1 MTSIL
6 TRPLG
11 ASVAAALA
19 AVLIIATPASA
30 TPGTTTVGDYMYSYD
45 DADVAAGATITD
57 YVGTDTVL
65 TIPGTV
71 TIGLNTYDVTTIG
84 EGAFA
89 VNALT
94 SVTIPGSV
102 TTISIEAF
110 AFNYL
115 TSVTIPGSVTTIGV
129 QAFYFNALTSVT
141 IPGSVTTIGNAAFYH
156 NALTSVTIPGSV
168 TTIDDYAF
176 RENALTSVTIGGS
189 VTTIG
194 DYAFRDNALTSVT
207 IPDSVTTIGESAF
220 NENPLGSVLMQGPVP
235 SSIGD
240 APFGTAGASTPLV
253 SFYSAYASSGYT
265 TPTWTAGGQAYR
277 SEALGAVEAY
287 ITQVYQDLFDR
298 TPDAGGL
305 ATWTGLLMA
314 GTPYGEVANGI
325 TYSDEYRSR
334 LIQASYQQYLGRAA
348 EPAGLA
354 SWLGG
359 MRGGMHIEQMQ
370 AGFISSPEFYAR
382 YGSTDRGW
390 ITGLYQTVLARDP
403 GSSEVD
409 YWQGRIGA
417 GYSRYQVALGFLY
430 STEHLTNVVDGYYVD
445 LLGRHIDP
453 SGKATW
459 VGQIQVGHRDEEIIA
474 SIVSSAEYRAKV

>member
-1 MTSIL
+1 MPGKQEESTMTSIL

-115 TSVTIPGSVTTIGV
+115 TSVTIPGSVTTIV
-129 QAFYFNALTSVT
+129 
-141 IPGSVTTIGNAAFYH
+141 
-156 NALTSVTIPGSV
+156 
-168 TTIDDYAF
+168 
-176 RENALTSVTIGGS
+176 
-189 VTTIG
+189 

-348 EPAGLA
+348 QVLLVRRLDEPG
-354 SWLGG
+354 
-359 MRGGMHIEQMQ
+359 
-370 AGFISSPEFYAR
+370 
-382 YGSTDRGW
+382 
-390 ITGLYQTVLARDP
+390 
-403 GSSEVD
+403 
-409 YWQGRIGA
+409 
-417 GYSRYQVALGFLY
+417 
-430 STEHLTNVVDGYYVD
+430 
-445 LLGRHIDP
+445 
-453 SGKATW
+453 
-459 VGQIQVGHRDEEIIA
+459 
-474 SIVSSAEYRAKV
+474 

>member
-1 MTSIL
+1 MPGKQEESTMTSIL

-115 TSVTIPGSVTTIGV
+115 TSVTIPGSVTTIG
-129 QAFYFNALTSVT
+129 ND
-141 IPGSVTTIGNAAFYH
+141 AFYH

-189 VTTIG
+189 VTTLSLIHI
-194 DYAFRDNALTSVT
+194 S
-207 IPDSVTTIGESAF
+207 E
-220 NENPLGSVLMQGPVP
+220 
-235 SSIGD
+235 
-240 APFGTAGASTPLV
+240 
-253 SFYSAYASSGYT
+253 
-265 TPTWTAGGQAYR
+265 PTR
-277 SEALGAVEAY
+277 
-287 ITQVYQDLFDR
+287 
-298 TPDAGGL
+298 
-305 ATWTGLLMA
+305 
-314 GTPYGEVANGI
+314 
-325 TYSDEYRSR
+325 
-334 LIQASYQQYLGRAA
+334 
-348 EPAGLA
+348 
-354 SWLGG
+354 
-359 MRGGMHIEQMQ
+359 
-370 AGFISSPEFYAR
+370 
-382 YGSTDRGW
+382 
-390 ITGLYQTVLARDP
+390 
-403 GSSEVD
+403 
-409 YWQGRIGA
+409 
-417 GYSRYQVALGFLY
+417 
-430 STEHLTNVVDGYYVD
+430 
-445 LLGRHIDP
+445 
-453 SGKATW
+453 
-459 VGQIQVGHRDEEIIA
+459 
-474 SIVSSAEYRAKV
+474 

>member
-1 MTSIL
+1 MPGKQEESTMTSIL

-71 TIGLNTYDVTTIG
+71 TIGLNTYDVT
-84 EGAFA
+84 
-89 VNALT
+89 
-94 SVTIPGSV
+94 
-102 TTISIEAF
+102 
-110 AFNYL
+110 
-115 TSVTIPGSVTTIGV
+115 
-129 QAFYFNALTSVT
+129 
-141 IPGSVTTIGNAAFYH
+141 
-156 NALTSVTIPGSV
+156 
-168 TTIDDYAF
+168 
-176 RENALTSVTIGGS
+176 
-189 VTTIG
+189 
-194 DYAFRDNALTSVT
+194 
-207 IPDSVTTIGESAF
+207 
-220 NENPLGSVLMQGPVP
+220 
-235 SSIGD
+235 SIGD

-348 EPAGLA
+348 QVLLVRRLDEPG
-354 SWLGG
+354 
-359 MRGGMHIEQMQ
+359 
-370 AGFISSPEFYAR
+370 
-382 YGSTDRGW
+382 
-390 ITGLYQTVLARDP
+390 
-403 GSSEVD
+403 
-409 YWQGRIGA
+409 
-417 GYSRYQVALGFLY
+417 
-430 STEHLTNVVDGYYVD
+430 
-445 LLGRHIDP
+445 
-453 SGKATW
+453 
-459 VGQIQVGHRDEEIIA
+459 
-474 SIVSSAEYRAKV
+474 